1 MKKSTNSGPVPGMA
15 RKSNIF
21 DIFSVLDLNPNKKKK
36 TLCLSVQK
44 KMSTMRK
51 FVQFPHENFKGKIDC
66 VI

>member
-36 TLCLSVQK
+36 NTLFERAEEDVYNEKVCSV
-44 KMSTMRK
+44 ST
-51 FVQFPHENFKGKIDC
+51 
-66 VI
+66 